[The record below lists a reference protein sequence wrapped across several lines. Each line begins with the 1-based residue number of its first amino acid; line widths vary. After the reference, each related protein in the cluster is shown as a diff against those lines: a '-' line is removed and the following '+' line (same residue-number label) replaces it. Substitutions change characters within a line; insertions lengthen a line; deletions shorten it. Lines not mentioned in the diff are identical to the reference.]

1 MENDEVLSVLDA
13 NPNGLTQS
21 EIHTRMQKYGPN
33 QLDQP
38 EPTPAFIRFLSQYN
52 DPLNYLLIT
61 AALIALAIKPDH
73 PGDAIFIFLVLT
85 CLLYTSDAADDL

>member
-1 MENDEVLSVLDA
+1 
-13 NPNGLTQS
+13 
-21 EIHTRMQKYGPN
+21 MQKYGPN

-85 CLLYTSDAADDL
+85 ANAFWILARRSSRTSHGRSQADEHLKFCYT